1 MAERSR
7 RLALHAPNSLT
18 ALAISGDQRHLV
30 TASWYSAFDFAPGAG
45 RCPASGGGRP
55 RPTRLE
61 RRTRGSVKTCDA
73 APLLDSQSDA
83 ELAVTCSRTCCQL
96 TSSMTSGPAGGYGVT
111 CLALCGASSLVAVC
125 LSSVAPTTS
134 SSVTSS
140 ASPSSSSS
148 AAAASAASVVVA
160 VCERERLETLWLC
173 DDLLSAS
180 CIHDA
185 VFHGLASACPRLFVL
200 TDTTVHLLHAA
211 DPLNTTSQ
219 LLTGA
224 MD

>member
-7 RLALHAPNSLT
+7 RLELHAPNPLT

-30 TASWYSAFDFAPGAG
+30 TASWYSAFDFAPGAS

-96 TSSMTSGPAGGYGVT
+96 TSSMTSGRAGWYGVT
-111 CLALCGASSLVAVC
+111 CLALCGDSSLVAVC
-125 LSSVAPTTS
+125 LSSVAPTPS

-185 VFHGLASACPRLFVL
+185 VFHGLASAWRLFVL
-200 TDTTVHLLHAA
+200 TDTTVHLLQPAA
-211 DPLNTTSQ
+211 PLITTSQ

-224 MD
+224 IA